1 MSVPI
6 RVPVP
11 DASGDIVKNRF
22 MEFLRTFREDVED
35 PMNATTQQRL
45 MTDYISQMA
54 TMMQN
59 NKSTIYVNFQHIMQV
74 DHELAEAIELEY
86 YRYGDA
92 YSSRLFTINDVCLC
106 LK

>member
-1 MSVPI
+1 LFIAAMSVPI

-22 MEFLRTFREDVED
+22 MEFLRTFREHED
-35 PMNATTQQRL
+35 MNATTQQRL
-45 MTDYISQMA
+45 MTDYMSQMA

-86 YRYGDA
+86 YRYEDT
-92 YSSRLFTINDVCLC
+92 YSSRLL
-106 LK
+106 L